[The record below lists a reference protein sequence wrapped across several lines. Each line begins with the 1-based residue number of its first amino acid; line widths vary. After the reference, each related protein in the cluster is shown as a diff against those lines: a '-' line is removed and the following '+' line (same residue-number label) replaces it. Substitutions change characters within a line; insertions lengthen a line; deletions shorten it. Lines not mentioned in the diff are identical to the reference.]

1 MTSPPQNTVDGTPSL
16 VETNLDIEAEI
27 SQISTALSS
36 GPDQPDD
43 QGLGAEDIKE
53 LLSQL
58 NSADSMAQGVES
70 KLDNILE
77 NLDRLL
83 TLFGTDDGV
92 ESRTDEG
99 TKSENKSS
107 KD

>member
-36 GPDQPDD
+36 GPDQLDE
-43 QGLGAEDIKE
+43 GLGAEDIKE

-99 TKSENKSS
+99 TKSENERS

>member
-1 MTSPPQNTVDGTPSL
+1 MTSPPQNAVDGAPSL
-16 VETNLDIEAEI
+16 VGTNLDIEAEI
-27 SQISTALSS
+27 LQISTALSS

-43 QGLGAEDIKE
+43 QALGAEDIKE

-58 NSADSMAQGVES
+58 NSADTLAQGVES
-70 KLDNILE
+70 KLDSVLE

-92 ESRTDEG
+92 ESQTDEG